1 MWTAV
6 LPSHKYLLAAHAD
19 MRGQDAAHCF
29 LSSVWRKIDPNIIP
43 TVVTD
48 GYKVYPKE
56 ILAQFSEYI
65 AVKYRGRGRPPHAKV
80 VPKKGFRYGIVM
92 KTRKG
97 RRMETVSYES
107 IVGVVPPA
115 RLNTSC
121 VERMNLSIRNSMA
134 RNKRKC
140 LTFSKSE
147 DMLNTSLD
155 SFRAYYNLC
164 RTHGELKKEHGKT
177 TTPAMSLGL
186 TDHVWKFRELMSFL
200 FRQNTHYNL

>member
-1 MWTAV
+1 MT
-6 LPSHKYLLAAHAD
+6 
-19 MRGQDAAHCF
+19 
-29 LSSVWRKIDPNIIP
+29 SVWKRIDPNIVP

-48 GYKVYPKE
+48 GYRVYSKE
-56 ILAQFSEYI
+56 ILAQFSEYVI
-65 AVKYRGRGRPPHAKV
+65 PKYRGRGRPPHAKT
-80 VPKKGFRYGIVM
+80 VPKKGLRYGVVI
-92 KTRKG
+92 KARNGK
-97 RRMETVSYES
+97 RMETVSYES
-107 IVGVVPPA
+107 IIGVVPPS

-134 RNKRKC
+134 RNKRKS

-147 DMLNTSLD
+147 GMLNISLD

-164 RTHGELKKEHGKT
+164 RTHEELKKEHGKT
-177 TTPAMSLGL
+177 VTPAMSLGL